1 MGLLSGMRV
10 LVLEDDLVI
19 ATDVTDV
26 IERAGGEVVG
36 PFKSVK
42 EAGRVAKTDT
52 FDVAVLDV
60 NLVDGE
66 VTPVLEALSARKI
79 PMLVYTGTG
88 LPPKTADRHPDL
100 TVLDKPVLP
109 AKLLSEITKAHRGG
123 KV

>member
-1 MGLLSGMRV
+1 MRV

-26 IERAGGEVVG
+26 IERAGGAVVG

-42 EAGRVAKTDT
+42 EAGRVAKPDT
-52 FDVAVLDV
+52 SYVAVLDV
-60 NLVDGE
+60 NLVDGQ

-109 AKLLSEITKAHRGG
+109 AKLLGEIAKAHRGG
-123 KV
+123 KI